1 MLDQKEPTLDLSQDK
16 ENKNE
21 NIVNGKVKYFN
32 KIIKPSLEELKL
44 HKEFLKKEIKKNNFN

>member
-16 ENKNE
+16 KIKNE

>member
-16 ENKNE
+16 KIKNE

-44 HKEFLKKEIKKNNFN
+44 HKEFLKKIKKNNFN